1 MSENKN
7 ARAMKRICTLIL
19 LAGVFAGCV
28 KDDTAGVKRYTGTPV
43 VITAAMDG
51 TRTSLGDD
59 SRTVTWSKGDRIAVY
74 SQLEAEG
81 TSAVAMNG
89 GNQMEFTLDE
99 GSAGLTHGRFNG
111 SLVFAEDESIYTN
124 PTYTLHAY
132 YPYSAANDK
141 NKKWAVAGTLPAM
154 QSCDMKGV
162 YDLSACDFLVGEAKG
177 VLSSDSEFG
186 IAFKRVFAM
195 MQFQITN
202 ATAESFS
209 VRQVTM
215 SAAGKALA
223 GDFMIQVHR
232 NLNVVEGSLGE
243 GQDGRPKFTAPS
255 ESVGVTVDQGLLTVG
270 EQGTARLLF
279 NRWEELTNTDL
290 TVTVTTNKGTY
301 TRVLKTGDRDFSL
314 KDNYILPIHI
324 DALEPLGDVEVDN
337 YVEDGSMTLVKDP
350 VAHTLIQQG
359 GTFCVEGDISI
370 SSGNVSV
377 RNNVTMIGRH
387 TINGVPQD
395 AINICFASNNTSADG
410 KTLVFKDLIVRP
422 LAEASGNRYI
432 VRSNSTKAD
441 MQGVVFENCILEYPE
456 GGYSPDQFVL
466 VMHNSG
472 YVIKNLTIKNCI
484 IRNMPNGL
492 ITYAG
497 ASADAQSRV
506 EQIELVNN
514 TFYSDEATASAYM
527 SFCGGNVVLRN
538 NTFYN
543 YTSKADGALISVAAG
558 NVECTKNI
566 FHAPTPS
573 VLFDNQPATE
583 TDNCLFNF
591 SVLAGGEAGTTDP
604 GFVNPTADFTPQNPE
619 VIAAGQGDQRWL

>member
-202 ATAESFS
+202 ATAETFS

-223 GDFMIQVHR
+223 GDFTIQVHR

-243 GQDGRPKFTAPS
+243 GQDGRPKFKTPS

-337 YVEDGSMTLVKDP
+337 YVEDGSMTLVSSDD
-350 VAHTLIQQG
+350 ATLPTSG
-359 GTFCVEGDISI
+359 GTFCIE
-370 SSGNVSV
+370 GNVTVKSNLSIRGNFTV
-377 RNNVTMIGRH
+377 IGRH

-395 AINICFASNNTSADG
+395 AINICFANNHASAKD
-410 KTLVFKDLIVRP
+410 KTLTFRNIIVRP
-422 LAEASGNRYI
+422 VATSSSNRYI
-432 VRSNSTKAD
+432 VRSNNAKAD
-441 MQGVVFENCILEYPE
+441 MQSVVFENCILEYPE
-456 GGYSPDQFVL
+456 GVTQDPDHFVL
-466 VMHNSG
+466 LMHNSG

-497 ASADAQSRV
+497 ASADAQSRI

-514 TFYSDEATASAYM
+514 TFYTDEATASAYM
-527 SFCGGNVVLRN
+527 SFCGGNIVLRN

-543 YTSKADGALISVAAG
+543 YSSKADGALISVAAG

-591 SVLAGGEAGTTDP
+591 SVLAGGEAGATDP
-604 GFVNPTADFTPQNPE
+604 SFVNPTADFTPQNPE